1 MKKINIL
8 LAAVAAVLLTACN
21 GTPKAN
27 LKTDIDSLS
36 YIIGAANGTNWNDFS
51 KQSGLDSTCL
61 NDFLKGFYEAT
72 QVGDNLKKKAYIAGL
87 QMGMQW
93 GDKDRGIA
101 KYFNQTIFG
110 EDSTQTLNENNIYAG
125 FMAVLADK
133 SFISNDSARNV
144 LQSMIETVRNA
155 TREKLYGENR
165 TKGEEFMAKIAKQEG
180 IKSLGNGIYY
190 EVLTEGNG
198 EIPADTC
205 RVKLHYEGK
214 LIDGTVF
221 DSDMEGEPH
230 TMAANQVIPGFKE
243 ALTHMPVGSKWK
255 VYIPQDQ
262 AYGNQ
267 DMGQI
272 KPYSALVFT
281 IDLLSIEK

>member
-1 MKKINIL
+1 MKKISIL
-8 LAAVAAVLLTACN
+8 LAAAAAVLLGACN
-21 GTPKAN
+21 QAPQAN
-27 LKTDIDSLS
+27 LKSDIDSLS
-36 YIIGAANGTNWNDFS
+36 YIIGVANGTSWS
-51 KQSGLDSTCL
+51 EYSAQTGMDSTSM
-61 NDFLKGFYEAT
+61 NEFLKGFYEAT
-72 QVGDNLKKKAYIAGL
+72 QIGDNKKKEAYVAGL
-87 QMGMQW
+87 HMGMQW
-93 GDKDRGIA
+93 ADKNRGIA

-110 EDSTQTLNENNIYAG
+110 QDSTQTLNEKNIYAG
-125 FMAVLADK
+125 FMAVLAGK
-133 SFISNDSARNV
+133 SIISNDSARAI
-144 LQSMIETVRNA
+144 LQTKIEAMQKA
-155 TREKLYGENR
+155 TREKLYGENKA
-165 TKGEEFMAKIAKQEG
+165 KGEEFLAKIAKKEG

-198 EIPADTC
+198 EVPADTC

-243 ALTHMPVGSKWK
+243 ALTHMPVGSKWV

-262 AYGNQ
+262 AYGSQ

-272 KPYSALVFT
+272 KPFSALTFT
-281 IDLLSIEK
+281 IELLSIEK